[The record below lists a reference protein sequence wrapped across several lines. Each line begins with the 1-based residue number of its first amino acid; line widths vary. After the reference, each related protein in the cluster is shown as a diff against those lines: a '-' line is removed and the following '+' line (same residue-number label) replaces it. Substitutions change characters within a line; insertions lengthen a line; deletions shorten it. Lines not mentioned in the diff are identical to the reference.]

1 MKKLIIGFIVGLA
14 FTGSL
19 FQFDINLP
27 SYNSKA
33 VKKLKEVK
41 QTVKKR
47 KAKLTGNSVKRMS
60 KKAAASFI
68 PFVGGGIVIG
78 LSVKDYCADL
88 EDTIKL
94 SNLVNDTNES
104 FDYNKCLEN
113 AKNDAGG
120 IWDTIWE

>member
-1 MKKLIIGFIVGLA
+1 MTKLIIGFIVGLA

-41 QTVKKR
+41 QTVNKR

-113 AKNDAGG
+113 AKNGAGN
-120 IWDTIWE
+120 IWDIIWE